1 VNSLLRLPKSFGAK
15 LVLGFVGVALVAIA
29 VVVTPSTLL
38 GKRDA
43 TLQLRGKALL
53 YARLIEPQLRTVV
66 AFDDT
71 LTAREVFAPFA
82 ADRDVSGLAVYTASG
97 QLIEGY
103 GDYPARIVRGEK
115 VGAAGSGKFLVVTP
129 VVSRE
134 GPVGTLAVALSTE
147 SIAMV
152 VRRHTATAAIC
163 AGAALVLATI
173 IAILFGRSV
182 SARLK
187 RIGLA
192 ANKVAEG
199 DLTQPDIQAGAADEI
214 GHVVGV
220 FNVMVEKLRQQFA
233 ERKQLAETEQARLE
247 AIVTTRTAQLE
258 ESREQYR
265 LIAESTNAIPFTYLP
280 ARRAFAYVGPQV
292 QKSLGY
298 PVETWSAPGFLESVL
313 PPEQVDA
320 VRTHL
325 GAAPGSGEIEFE
337 CALLAQ
343 SGGTRRLRWVVTPGE
358 LRGERCLRGLM
369 LDITQQRKLES
380 DLQQAQK
387 LESVGRLASGV
398 AHEINTPVQFIT
410 DNVHF
415 LRDST
420 ADLTSLIEALRA
432 SNQSVLDGT
441 PSLEAA
447 GAAVEIEKDI
457 DLAYLLDDMPKAH
470 QGCIEGLKRVATIV
484 RSMKEFAHPDSTE
497 MTDIDLNRAIE
508 STLVIA
514 SNEYKY
520 VAEMETRFGVIP
532 HVLCHAGEVNQAVLN
547 IIVNAAHAIGDV
559 VRDTEKRGKI
569 TVSTRHEGDSVVV
582 SIADTGGGI
591 PDHIRARIF
600 DPFFTTKE
608 VGKGTGQG
616 LAIARSVIVDKH
628 GGDLTMETEVG
639 VGTTFVLRLPVAGK
653 AASKEGVIDSEKAA

>member
-1 VNSLLRLPKSFGAK
+1 MMMQLKPKSFGAK
-15 LVLGFVGVALVAIA
+15 LALGFVGVALVAIA
-29 VVVTPSTLL
+29 VVVIPTTLL
-38 GKRDA
+38 VKRDA
-43 TLQLRGKALL
+43 AQQLRGKAML

-66 AFDDT
+66 AFNDT

-82 ADRDVSGLAVYTASG
+82 ADKDVSGLAVYAASG
-97 QLIEGY
+97 LLIEGY
-103 GDYPARIVRGEK
+103 GTHPASIARGAK
-115 VGAAGSGKFLVVTP
+115 VSVPAHGKLLVVAS

-134 GPVGTLAVALSTE
+134 GPVGTLAVVLSTE
-147 SIAMV
+147 SIATV
-152 VRRHTATAAIC
+152 VRRNSITAAIC
-163 AGAALVLATI
+163 AAAALILATI
-173 IAILFGRSV
+173 IALVFGRTV

-187 RIGLA
+187 RIGTA

-199 DLTQPDIQAGAADEI
+199 DLEQPDIHAGTNDEI
-214 GHVVGV
+214 GQLVGA
-220 FNVMVEKLRQQFA
+220 FNVMVEKLRRQFA
-233 ERKQLAETEQARLE
+233 ERKQLAENEQARLE
-247 AIVTTRTAQLE
+247 DIVTTRTSQLE

-280 ARRAFAYVGPQV
+280 GRRAFAYVGPQV
-292 QKSLGY
+292 QTSLGY
-298 PVETWSAPGFLESVL
+298 PVEKWSEPGFLESVL
-313 PPEQVDA
+313 MPEQIDA
-320 VRTHL
+320 VRTQL
-325 GAAPGSGEIEFE
+325 NAVSGSGETEFE

-343 SGGTRRLRWVVTPGE
+343 SGVTRRLRWVVTAGQ
-358 LRGERCLRGLM
+358 LRSEPCLRGLM

-420 ADLTSLIEALRA
+420 LDLAKLIETLRV
-432 SNQSVLDGT
+432 SNRAVLEGA

-447 GAAVEIEKDI
+447 AAAEASEEEVE
-457 DLAYLLDDMPKAH
+457 LSYLLDDMPKAFK
-470 QGCIEGLKRVATIV
+470 GCIDGLKRVATIV

-497 MTDIDLNRAIE
+497 MTEVDLNRAIE

-520 VAEMETRFGVIP
+520 VAKVELHLGEIP
-532 HVLCHAGEVNQAVLN
+532 PVLCHAGEVNQAVLN

-559 VRDTEKRGKI
+559 VKDSGDLGKI
-569 TVSTRHEGDSVVV
+569 TLSTSHEGDSVIV
-582 SIADTGGGI
+582 SISDTGGGI
-591 PDHIRARIF
+591 PEHIRARVF

-616 LAIARSVIVDKH
+616 LAIARSVLVDKH
-628 GGDLTMETEVG
+628 GGDLTLETEVG
-639 VGTTFVLRLPVAGK
+639 VGTTFHLRLPVAGK
-653 AASKEGVIDSEKAA
+653 AATAPDVAQANAA

>member
-1 VNSLLRLPKSFGAK
+1 MAFGLPKSFGGK
-15 LVLGFVGVALVAIA
+15 LALGFVGVALVAIA
-29 VVVTPSTLL
+29 VVITPTTLL

-43 TLQLRGKALL
+43 ALTLRGKALL
-53 YARLIEPQLRTVV
+53 YTRLIEPQLRPVV

-82 ADRDVSGLAVYTASG
+82 ADKDVSGLAVYSSSG
-97 QLIEGY
+97 MLIQGY
-103 GDYPARIVRGEK
+103 GVHPEK
-115 VGAAGSGKFLVVTP
+115 LTPGRKIPPPGDGRLMVVTQ

-134 GPVGTLAVALSTE
+134 GPVGTLAVLVSTQ
-147 SIAMV
+147 SIGTVVKRNATTAVICGVTAM
-152 VRRHTATAAIC
+152 
-163 AGAALVLATI
+163 VLATL
-173 IAILFGRSV
+173 IALVFGRSV

-187 RIGLA
+187 RIGTA
-192 ANKVAEG
+192 ANKVADG
-199 DLTQPDIQAGAADEI
+199 DLEQPDIHAGANDEI
-214 GHVVGV
+214 GQLVSA
-220 FNVMVEKLRQQFA
+220 FNVMVEKLRRQFE
-233 ERKQLAETEQARLE
+233 ERKQLAQSEQARLE
-247 AIVTTRTAQLE
+247 AIVTTRTSQLE

-280 ARRAFAYVGPQV
+280 GRRAFAYVGPQV
-292 QKSLGY
+292 QSSLGY
-298 PVETWSAPGFLESVL
+298 PVEKWIEPGFLESVL
-313 PPEQVDA
+313 MPEQIDA
-320 VRTHL
+320 VRMHL
-325 GAAPGSGEIEFE
+325 NAKPGSGETEFE

-343 SGGTRRLRWVVTPGE
+343 SGVTRRLRWVVTAGE
-358 LRGERCLRGLM
+358 LRSEACLRGLM

-420 ADLTSLIEALRA
+420 LDLAKLIEALRV
-432 SNQSVLDGT
+432 SNRAVLDGA

-447 GAAVEIEKDI
+447 TAAAASEQDV
-457 DLAYLLDDMPKAH
+457 DLSYLLDDMPKAYK
-470 QGCIEGLKRVATIV
+470 GCIDGLKRVATIV

-520 VAEMETRFGVIP
+520 VASIETHLGEIP
-532 HVLCHAGEVNQAVLN
+532 PVLCHAGEVNQAVLN

-559 VRDTEKRGKI
+559 VKDSGNLGKI
-569 TVSTRHEGDSVVV
+569 TVSTRHAGDSVIV
-582 SIADTGGGI
+582 SISDTGGGI
-591 PDHIRARIF
+591 PEHIRARVF
-600 DPFFTTKE
+600 DPFFTTKQ

-616 LAIARSVIVDKH
+616 LAIARSVLVDKH
-628 GGDLTMETEVG
+628 GGDLTLETEVG
-639 VGTTFVLRLPVAGK
+639 VGTTFHLRLPVAGK
-653 AASKEGVIDSEKAA
+653 GATAADAAQSHAA

>member
-1 VNSLLRLPKSFGAK
+1 VRLGLAKSFGAK
-15 LVLGFVGVALVAIA
+15 LTLGFVGVALVAVA
-29 VVVTPSTLL
+29 VVITPTTLL
-38 GKRDA
+38 GKSA
-43 TLQLRGKALL
+43 AAAQLRGKALL
-53 YARLIEPQLRTVV
+53 YARLIGPQLRTVV

-82 ADRDVSGLAVYTASG
+82 ADKDVAGLGVFTASG

-103 GDYPARIVRGEK
+103 GIHPDRLAS
-115 VGAAGSGKFLVVTP
+115 GAKAAPLGNGMLLVVTP

-134 GPVGTLAVALSTE
+134 GPVGTLAVVLSTQ
-147 SIAMV
+147 SIATV
-152 VRRHTATAAIC
+152 VRRNTTTAAIC
-163 AGAALVLATI
+163 ASAALVLATL
-173 IAILFGRSV
+173 IAMLFGRSV

-187 RIGLA
+187 RIGIA
-192 ANKVAEG
+192 ANKVADG
-199 DLTQPDIQAGAADEI
+199 DLAQPDIEAGAADEI

-247 AIVTTRTAQLE
+247 AVVTTRTSQLE

-280 ARRAFAYVGPQV
+280 AQRAFAYVGPQV
-292 QKSLGY
+292 QASLGY
-298 PVETWSAPGFLESVL
+298 PVEKWSEPGFLESVL
-313 PPEQVDA
+313 MPEQADA
-320 VRTHL
+320 VRAHL
-325 GAAPGSGEIEFE
+325 NALPGSGETEFE
-337 CALLAQ
+337 CALLAK
-343 SGGTRRLRWVVTPGE
+343 SGVPRRLRWVVMAGN
-358 LRGERCLRGLM
+358 LRSEPCLRGLM

-410 DNVHF
+410 DNVQF
-415 LRDST
+415 LRT
-420 ADLTSLIEALRA
+420 CTGDLSRLIEALRA
-432 SNQSVLDGT
+432 SNQALLAGT

-447 GAAVEIEKDI
+447 RAATEIETAI
-457 DLAYLLDDMPKAH
+457 DLTYLLDDMPKAH
-470 QGCIEGLKRVATIV
+470 QSCIDGLKRVATIV
-484 RSMKEFAHPDSTE
+484 RSMKEFAHPDSTD
-497 MTDIDLNRAIE
+497 MTAVDLNRAIE

-520 VAEMETRFGVIP
+520 VAVMETRLGQIP
-532 HVLCHAGEVNQAVLN
+532 PVFCYAGDVNQAVLN
-547 IIVNAAHAIGDV
+547 IVVNAAHAIGDV
-559 VRDTEKRGKI
+559 VKDTGGRGRIIVTTRQQGDDVFISI
-569 TVSTRHEGDSVVV
+569 T
-582 SIADTGGGI
+582 DTGGGI

-616 LAIARSVIVDKH
+616 LAIARSVLVDKH
-628 GGDLTMETEVG
+628 GGDLTVETEVG
-639 VGTTFVLRLPVAGK
+639 VGTTFHLRLPIAGK
-653 AASKEGVIDSEKAA
+653 GNEALSAEIAA

>member
-1 VNSLLRLPKSFGAK
+1 MRPRLPRSFGAK
-15 LVLGFVGVALVAIA
+15 LALGFVGVALVAIA
-29 VVVTPSTLL
+29 VVITPITLL

-43 TLQLRGKALL
+43 TQQLRSKALL

-66 AFDDT
+66 AFNDT

-82 ADRDVSGLAVYTASG
+82 ADKDVGGLAVYAASG

-103 GDYPARIVRGEK
+103 GAHPDLVRLGAQPAPPG
-115 VGAAGSGKFLVVTP
+115 GGKLMVIAR
-129 VVSRE
+129 VVSKE
-134 GPVGTLAVALSTE
+134 GPVGTLAVVLSSE
-147 SIAMV
+147 SIATV
-152 VRRHTATAAIC
+152 VRRNTSTAAIC
-163 AGAALVLATI
+163 AGAALVLAAI
-173 IAILFGRSV
+173 IAMLLGRSV

-187 RIGLA
+187 RIGSA
-192 ANKVAEG
+192 VNKVAEG
-199 DLTQPDIQAGAADEI
+199 DLAQPDIQAGAADEI
-214 GHVVGV
+214 GHVVSV

-233 ERKQLAETEQARLE
+233 ERKQLAESEQARLE
-247 AIVTTRTAQLE
+247 AIVTTRTSQLE

-280 ARRAFAYVGPQV
+280 GGQAFAYVGPQV
-292 QKSLGY
+292 QKLLGY
-298 PVETWSAPGFLESVL
+298 PLEKWTEPRFLESVVA
-313 PPEQVDA
+313 PEQVDA

-325 GAAPGSGEIEFE
+325 GAASGSGEIEFE
-337 CALLAQ
+337 CALLAK
-343 SGGTRRLRWVVTPGE
+343 SGVTRRLRWVVTPGD
-358 LRGERCLRGLM
+358 LRGEHCLRGLM
-369 LDITQQRKLES
+369 LDITDQRKLES

-415 LRDST
+415 LRDAT
-420 ADLTSLIEALRA
+420 VDLVELIDALRA
-432 SNQSVLDGT
+432 SNAAVLSGD
-441 PSLEAA
+441 PSLQAA
-447 GAAVEIEKDI
+447 QFAVEAEQSA
-457 DLAYLLDDMPKAH
+457 DLTYLKDDMPKAFV
-470 QGCIEGLKRVATIV
+470 GCIEGLKRVATIV
-484 RSMKEFAHPDSTE
+484 RSMKEFAHPDSSE
-497 MTDIDLNRAIE
+497 MADIDINRAIE

-520 VAEMETRFGVIP
+520 VAEMETHLGDIP
-532 HVLCHAGEVNQAVLN
+532 QVHCHAGEVNQAVLN

-559 VRDTEKRGKI
+559 VRDTDKRGKI
-569 TVSTRHEGDSVVV
+569 TVSTRREDDCVVI

-616 LAIARSVIVDKH
+616 LAIARSVLVDKH
-628 GGDLTMETEVG
+628 GGDLTVETEVG
-639 VGTTFVLRLPVAGK
+639 VGTTFHLRLPIEGK
-653 AASKEGVIDSEKAA
+653 GAAKEGVTDSEIAA

>member
-1 VNSLLRLPKSFGAK
+1 VRPRLPRSFGAK
-15 LVLGFVGVALVAIA
+15 LALGFVGVALVAIA
-29 VVVTPSTLL
+29 VVITPITLL
-38 GKRDA
+38 GKHDA
-43 TLQLRGKALL
+43 TAQLRSKALL
-53 YARLIEPQLRTVV
+53 YARLIEPQVRTVV

-82 ADRDVSGLAVYTASG
+82 ADRDVAGLGVYTAAG

-103 GDYPARIVRGEK
+103 GTHPDRMPLGSQPSPPAG
-115 VGAAGSGKFLVVTP
+115 GKLLVITR
-129 VVSRE
+129 VVSKE
-134 GPVGTLAVALSTE
+134 GPVGTLAVVLSSD
-147 SIAMV
+147 SIATV
-152 VRRHTATAAIC
+152 VRRNTTTAAVC
-163 AGAALVLATI
+163 AGAALVLAAI
-173 IAILFGRSV
+173 IAMLLGRSV
-182 SARLK
+182 SARLQ
-187 RIGLA
+187 RIGTA
-192 ANKVAEG
+192 VNKVAEG
-199 DLTQPDIQAGAADEI
+199 DLAQPDIQAGAADEI
-214 GHVVGV
+214 GHLVSV
-220 FNVMVEKLRQQFA
+220 FNVMVEKLRRQFA
-233 ERKQLAETEQARLE
+233 ERRELAETEQARLE

-298 PVETWSAPGFLESVL
+298 PIETWSTPGFLESVL

-325 GAAPGSGEIEFE
+325 GAASGSGEIEFE

-343 SGGTRRLRWVVTPGE
+343 SGGTRRLRWVVTAGE

-432 SNQSVLDGT
+432 SNRLVLDGA

-447 GAAVEIEKDI
+447 GAAVAIEQDI
-457 DLAYLLDDMPKAH
+457 DLTYLLDDMPKAH

-520 VAEMETRFGVIP
+520 VAEMETRLGDIP
-532 HVLCHAGEVNQAVLN
+532 QVLCHAGEVNQAVLN

-559 VRDTEKRGKI
+559 VKDTDKRGKI
-569 TVSTRHEGDSVVV
+569 TVCTRHEGDSVLV

-628 GGDLTMETEVG
+628 GGDLTVDTEVG
-639 VGTTFVLRLPVAGK
+639 VGTTFVIRLPVAGK
-653 AASKEGVIDSEKAA
+653 ATSKEDVVESEKAA

>member
-1 VNSLLRLPKSFGAK
+1 VNVLPRLPKSFGAK

-29 VVVTPSTLL
+29 VVITPTTLL

-43 TLQLRGKALL
+43 TSQLRSKALL

-82 ADRDVSGLAVYTASG
+82 ADKDVSGLAVYTSSG
-97 QLIEGY
+97 QLIEGH
-103 GDYPARIVRGEK
+103 GDHPAHIPSGMK
-115 VGAAGSGKFLVVTP
+115 VAAPGGGKLLVVTP

-134 GPVGTLAVALSTE
+134 GPVGTLAVVLTTQ
-147 SIAMV
+147 SIGMV
-152 VRRHTATAAIC
+152 VRRHTITAAIC
-163 AGAALVLATI
+163 ASAALVLATI

-187 RIGLA
+187 RIGIA
-192 ANKVAEG
+192 ANKVADG
-199 DLTQPDIQAGAADEI
+199 DLAQPDIQAGAADEI
-214 GHVVGV
+214 GHVVSV

-233 ERKQLAETEQARLE
+233 ERKALAETEQARLE
-247 AIVTTRTAQLE
+247 AVVTTRTSQLE

-280 ARRAFAYVGPQV
+280 GKRAFAYVGPQV
-292 QKSLGY
+292 QNSLGY
-298 PVETWSAPGFLESVL
+298 PMEKWSEPGFLESVL
-313 PPEQVDA
+313 MPEQAQAVCAQLDA
-320 VRTHL
+320 AQ
-325 GAAPGSGEIEFE
+325 GCGETEFE

-343 SGGTRRLRWVVTPGE
+343 SGSARRLRWVVTAGS
-358 LRGERCLRGLM
+358 LRSEPCLRGLM

-415 LRDST
+415 LRDTT
-420 ADLTSLIEALRA
+420 ADLMTLIQSLRA
-432 SNQSVLDGT
+432 SNQSVLDGA
-441 PSLEAA
+441 PSLEMAA
-447 GAAVEIEKDI
+447 AATEIETSI
-457 DLAYLLDDMPKAH
+457 DLAFLTDDMPKAYK
-470 QGCIEGLKRVATIV
+470 GCIDGLKRVAIIV

-497 MTDIDLNRAIE
+497 MSDIDINRAIE

-520 VAEMETRFGVIP
+520 LAEMETHLGEIP
-532 HVLCHAGEVNQAVLN
+532 PVLCHAGEVNQAVLN

-559 VRDTEKRGKI
+559 VKDSGKLGKI
-569 TVSTRHEGDSVVV
+569 TVSTRQEGDIVVI

-616 LAIARSVIVDKH
+616 LAIARSVMVDKH

-639 VGTTFVLRLPVAGK
+639 VGTTFHLRLPIAGK
-653 AASKEGVIDSEKAA
+653 GAPKAAVIEAEVAA

>member
-1 VNSLLRLPKSFGAK
+1 MLLPRLHQSFGAK

-29 VVVTPSTLL
+29 VVVTPTTLL

-43 TLQLRGKALL
+43 TLQLRSKALL

-82 ADRDVSGLAVYTASG
+82 ADKDVAGLAVYTSSG

-103 GDYPARIVRGEK
+103 GKYPARIARGAK
-115 VGAAGSGKFLVVTP
+115 VDSPGGGRFLVVAP

-134 GPVGTLAVALSTE
+134 GPVGTLAVLLSTE

-187 RIGLA
+187 RIGIA
-192 ANKVAEG
+192 ANKVADG
-199 DLTQPDIQAGAADEI
+199 DFEQPDIQAGAADEI
-214 GHVVGV
+214 GRVVNV

-280 ARRAFAYVGPQV
+280 GRSAFSYVGPQV
-292 QKSLGY
+292 QKSLGH
-298 PVETWSAPGFLESVL
+298 PIEKWAEPGFLDSVVA
-313 PPEQVDA
+313 PEQLGT
-320 VRTHL
+320 VRAHL
-325 GAAPGSGEIEFE
+325 GTATGGGEIEFE
-337 CALLAQ
+337 CAMLAQ
-343 SGGTRRLRWVVTPGE
+343 SGVTRRLRWVVTPGE
-358 LRGERCLRGLM
+358 LRGEHCLRGLM

-415 LRDST
+415 LRDAT
-420 ADLTSLIEALRA
+420 VDLVELIEALRV
-432 SNQSVLDGT
+432 SNAAVLSGE
-441 PSLEAA
+441 PSLDAAQLAEEA
-447 GAAVEIEKDI
+447 EKTS
-457 DLAYLLDDMPKAH
+457 DLAYLKDDMPKAFV
-470 QGCIEGLKRVATIV
+470 GCIDGLKRVATIV

-497 MTDIDLNRAIE
+497 MADIDLNRAIE

-520 VAEMETRFGVIP
+520 VAEVETHLGQIP
-532 HVLCHAGEVNQAVLN
+532 PVSCHAGEVNQAVLN
-547 IIVNAAHAIGDV
+547 IIVNAAHAIGDQV
-559 VRDTEKRGKI
+559 KDSGRRGKI
-569 TVSTRHEGDSVVV
+569 TLSTRHEGDSVII

-591 PDHIRARIF
+591 PEHIRARIF

-616 LAIARSVIVDKH
+616 LAIARSVLVDKH
-628 GGDLTMETEVG
+628 GGDLTLETEVG
-639 VGTTFVLRLPVAGK
+639 VGTTFHLRLPIAGK
-653 AASKEGVIDSEKAA
+653 APSKDGVTASDIAA

>member
-1 VNSLLRLPKSFGAK
+1 LPKSFGAK

-29 VVVTPSTLL
+29 VVVTPTTLL
-38 GKRDA
+38 AKRAA
-43 TLQLRGKALL
+43 TERLRNKAQL

-71 LTAREVFAPFA
+71 LTAREVFAPFE
-82 ADRDVSGLAVYTASG
+82 ADKDVSGLAVYTNSG
-97 QLIEGY
+97 QLIEGQ
-103 GDYPARIVRGEK
+103 GIYPERLQAGARVAPPGTGRL
-115 VGAAGSGKFLVVTP
+115 LVVTP

-134 GPVGTLAVALSTE
+134 GPVGTLAVVLSTE
-147 SIAMV
+147 SIATV
-152 VRRHTATAAIC
+152 VRRNTTTAAIC
-163 AGAALVLATI
+163 ASAALVLATI

-182 SARLK
+182 SARLQ
-187 RIGLA
+187 RIGIA
-192 ANKVAEG
+192 ANKVADG
-199 DLTQPDIQAGAADEI
+199 DLAQPDIQAGAADEI
-214 GHVVGV
+214 GHVVSV
-220 FNVMVEKLRQQFA
+220 FNVMVERLRQQFA
-233 ERKQLAETEQARLE
+233 ERKALAETEQARLE
-247 AIVTTRTAQLE
+247 AVVITRTSQLE

-280 ARRAFAYVGPQV
+280 EKRAFAYVGPQV
-292 QKSLGY
+292 KNSLGY
-298 PVETWSAPGFLESVL
+298 PVEKWSEPGFLETVL
-313 PPEQVDA
+313 MPEQAEA
-320 VRTHL
+320 VRAQL
-325 GAAPGSGEIEFE
+325 NAVSGSGETEFE

-343 SGGTRRLRWVVTPGE
+343 SGVTRRLRWVVTAGT
-358 LRGERCLRGLM
+358 LRSEPCLRGLM

-415 LRDST
+415 LRDTT
-420 ADLTSLIEALRA
+420 ADLMNLIQSLRA
-432 SNQSVLDGT
+432 SNQLVLDGA

-447 GAAVEIEKDI
+447 AAAVEIETSI
-457 DLAYLLDDMPKAH
+457 DLAFLTDDMPKAYK
-470 QGCIEGLKRVATIV
+470 GCIDGLKRVAIIV
-484 RSMKEFAHPDSTE
+484 RSMKEFAHPDATE
-497 MTDIDLNRAIE
+497 MTDIDINRAIE

-520 VAEMETRFGVIP
+520 LAEMETHLGEIP
-532 HVLCHAGEVNQAVLN
+532 AVLCHAGEVNQAVLN

-559 VRDTEKRGKI
+559 VKDSGKLGKI
-569 TVSTRHEGDSVVV
+569 TVSTRQDGDSVVI
-582 SIADTGGGI
+582 SITDTGGGI

-616 LAIARSVIVDKH
+616 LAIARSVMVDKH
-628 GGDLTMETEVG
+628 GGDLTMETKVG
-639 VGTTFVLRLPVAGK
+639 VGTTFHMRLPIAGK
-653 AASKEGVIDSEKAA
+653 GVAKLEVTESEIAA